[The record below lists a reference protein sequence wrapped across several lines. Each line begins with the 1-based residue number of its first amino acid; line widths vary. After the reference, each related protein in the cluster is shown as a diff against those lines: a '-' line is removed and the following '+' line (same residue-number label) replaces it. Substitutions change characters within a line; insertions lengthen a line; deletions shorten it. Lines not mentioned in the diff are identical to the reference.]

1 MSKSC
6 KKFVNN
12 LLKIR
17 NKNGGRDILDFYLF
31 ALLLFSF
38 FLLLLP
44 LALNSITRPA
54 PLRCPETT
62 FQRLFSP
69 SANQYS
75 DAAAAL
81 SFSFPLDD
89 LPRMSIYYVDISI
102 ISRPPPLPLDDLPKM
117 F

>member
-6 KKFVNN
+6 KKFVKN

-54 PLRCPETT
+54 PLS
-62 FQRLFSP
+62 QIL
-69 SANQYS
+69 
-75 DAAAAL
+75 
-81 SFSFPLDD
+81 LDD
-89 LPRMSIYYVDISI
+89 FARDVLK
-102 ISRPPPLPLDDLPKM
+102 PPLETIFSRLA
-117 F
+117 